1 MKRNNL
7 YQQAMTQ
14 FFCSESENG
23 LFYAIAYLY
32 LWCDFDDS
40 TYPGLDVAGAA
51 LLRNSV
57 YPNHIGERFE
67 R

>member
-14 FFCSESENG
+14 FFCSESGNG
-23 LFYAIAYLY
+23 LFYVIADPY

-40 TYPGLDVAGAA
+40 TYPGLDITGDA
-51 LLRNSV
+51 LLHNSA
-57 YPNHIGERFE
+57 YFNHIREHFE
-67 R
+67 